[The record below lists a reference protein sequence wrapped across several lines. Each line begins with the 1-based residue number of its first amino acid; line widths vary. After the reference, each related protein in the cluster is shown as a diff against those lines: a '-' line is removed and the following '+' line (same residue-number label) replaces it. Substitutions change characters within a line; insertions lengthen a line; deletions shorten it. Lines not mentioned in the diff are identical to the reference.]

1 MPGGL
6 LQLSKYGSQDQYL
19 TGNPQ
24 MTFYKAVYRRFTN
37 FSMESIRLNCEGPDE
52 LSEVNDVKLNCRINR
67 NGDLITQ
74 VYFVCN
80 IPDIYSGYEPASD
93 SQDAQTYEFQ
103 WCKALGATM
112 IRKVSLTIGG
122 STIDELYGEWIEIWM
137 SCLIKTIRII
147 LIR

>member
-52 LSEVNDVKLNCRINR
+52 LSEVNDIKLTCRINR

-80 IPDIYSGYEPASD
+80 IPDIYSGYEPS
-93 SQDAQTYEFQ
+93 SEGQDAQSYEFQ
-103 WCKALGATM
+103 WL
-112 IRKVSLTIGG
+112 SLIH
-122 STIDELYGEWIEIWM
+122 I
-137 SCLIKTIRII
+137 
-147 LIR
+147 